1 MCKELV
7 KVSWGGRRRAHDFKC
22 VSHDADS
29 HELLSVVASVHHKG
43 IGETLNNGA
52 VGLAEAFD
60 GIASGGVR
68 DVDGGA
74 DLNVVAVG
82 EHQVSH
88 YPCQPAIQ
96 SQSKKWRA
104 STPIVIA
111 ALSPRKLQAPN
122 GTHVNEI
129 SRTSTSSYDHLLK
142 SLMEPISSVTSL
154 GNTRYPLGFSTST
167 SAVSDM
173 LGDCC

>member
-1 MCKELV
+1 M
-7 KVSWGGRRRAHDFKC
+7 AHDFER
-22 VSHDADS
+22 VSNDADS
-29 HELLSVVASVHHKG
+29 HELLPVVASVHHER

-60 GIASGGVR
+60 GIASGRVR

-74 DLNVVAVG
+74 DLNVVAIG
-82 EHQVSH
+82 EHLVSH
-88 YPCQPAIQ
+88 HACQTAVP
-96 SQSKKWRA
+96 SRSKNWTA
-104 STPIVIA
+104 SNSISIA

-154 GNTRYPLGFSTST
+154 GKTMYPLGFSTST

-173 LGDCC
+173 LGNCRCVVALVQFGGDV

>member
-1 MCKELV
+1 MPR
-7 KVSWGGRRRAHDFKC
+7 GGRGGEGVAHDFER
-22 VSHDADS
+22 VSNDADS
-29 HELLSVVASVHHKG
+29 HELLSVVAAVHHKG
-43 IGETLNNGA
+43 VGETLNDGA
-52 VGLAEAFD
+52 IGLAEAFD
-60 GIASGGVR
+60 GIASGRVR

-82 EHQVSH
+82 EHLVSQ
-88 YPCQPAIQ
+88 YPCQPAFQ
-96 SQSKKWRA
+96 SRVKKRRA
-104 STPIVIA
+104 SKPVVIA
-111 ALSPRKLQAPN
+111 ALSPCEFQAPDS
-122 GTHVNEI
+122 THVNEI

-154 GNTRYPLGFSTST
+154 GRTMYPLGFSTST